1 MDCADWYA
9 WVRSVDFAMS
19 ETGAL
24 YTQWPTF
31 RCFGAIDALG
41 PKSDMDRG
49 SYRPNSWPDD
59 VLWFRRP
66 KTRY

>member
-41 PKSDMDRG
+41 HDETFPGRSEH
-49 SYRPNSWPDD
+49 
-59 VLWFRRP
+59 L
-66 KTRY
+66 